1 MVITGCEDALLS
13 EMCLTLWHLSGLDR
27 NNPRPNS
34 RGCNL
39 EICAG
44 AETES
49 AYAYYLRLSPH
60 LNHLAPAPDQS
71 CILKYKMETGDQSH
85 GFKCAL

>member
-1 MVITGCEDALLS
+1 MLHQSSSFLTFWKRDGRERTATVIAGCEDALLS
-13 EMCLTLWHLSGLDR
+13 EMRLPLWHLSGLDR

-44 AETES
+44 TETES
-49 AYAYYLRLSPH
+49 A
-60 LNHLAPAPDQS
+60 
-71 CILKYKMETGDQSH
+71 
-85 GFKCAL
+85 